1 MEASTVEAY
10 HEYTALSCFTAF
22 QKQLA
27 QFDKLCPWILKNST
41 NRKKKNDKSETLRP
55 VGKKCK
61 IPRCKTH
68 SKLTLASEVSRSHQ
82 NFPIL
87 KFFKIPFYTLQP
99 QEKFHSEYLLGLVY
113 NHFGRPAKQSHE
125 RGGTSICGLPY
136 VCVTQHDMLFAS
148 LTLEQGIKLNLHLWK
163 MTVFYFIFTDR
174 NRGSDFFPWEPPIIL
189 DQA

>member
-1 MEASTVEAY
+1 MTQNAEMEASTVEAY

-99 QEKFHSEYLLGLVY
+99 QEKSTQNISWDLFITILGDLQNNPTREVV
-113 NHFGRPAKQSHE
+113 
-125 RGGTSICGLPY
+125 LPY
-136 VCVTQHDMLFAS
+136 VAFRMSVSPNMICFLP
-148 LTLEQGIKLNLHLWK
+148 LWLW
-163 MTVFYFIFTDR
+163 
-174 NRGSDFFPWEPPIIL
+174 NRV
-189 DQA
+189 